1 MRCRIWPAPEYVRRD
16 ELAREDVKPTGAMQ
30 PYEKTFLHCDGRRLT
45 ALFPTTGSPPDA
57 DARAGGGRAPQ
68 GDAAFC
74 LRTVTALRGACN
86 NPLS

>member
-1 MRCRIWPAPEYVRRD
+1 MSGRTHIHVTRKTTTAP
-16 ELAREDVKPTGAMQ
+16 GAMQ
-30 PYEKTFLHCDGRRLT
+30 PYEKTFLPRDGRRLT
-45 ALFPTTGSPPDA
+45 ALIPTTGSPPDA

-74 LRTVTALRGACN
+74 LRNVTALRGACN